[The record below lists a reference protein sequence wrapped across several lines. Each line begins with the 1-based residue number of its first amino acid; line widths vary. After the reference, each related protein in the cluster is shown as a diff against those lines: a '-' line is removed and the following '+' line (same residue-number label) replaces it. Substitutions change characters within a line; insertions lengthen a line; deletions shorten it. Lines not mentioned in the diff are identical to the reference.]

1 MFQWIVLVLS
11 ILILIIQ
18 QTVRREGYI
27 DPNSY
32 DIIIVAGQSNAVGF
46 SYEASIDTNVPNI
59 NISIPTDKNKYKFYP
74 DELEQLPNLYILG
87 RDPAWPLRPVRE
99 DMLNKKEPSY
109 MSSSD
114 EIIQACEPMSY
125 HSTSWNPQASIGFYR
140 TFAKNYL
147 ATNPGRKVLIVNN
160 AYEAVGLLTP
170 LTNKA
175 NGRASI
181 QWDVGGELYN
191 TLVSRVKKVLEWNPN
206 NKVVAILWSQGEADI
221 DNNSVTTAQY
231 ITALRNFITS
241 LRTAINPR
249 DVVPFLA
256 CGYSQDWHTSDNL
269 TSKKNDFMSNLQS
282 LSCTTYNGQYP
293 VSGPGSGTI
302 RSGTIRS
309 GPSVIPKFGY
319 VSTTGVTSDKLTINN
334 NVHFN
339 FAGLRELGE
348 RFWRV
353 YSVIR

>member
-1 MFQWIVLVLS
+1 MFQWVVLVLS

-18 QTVRREGYI
+18 QTVRREGYT

-46 SYEASIDTNVPNI
+46 SYEASVNTNVPNI
-59 NISIPTDKNKYKFYP
+59 NISIPTDKDKYKFYP
-74 DELEQLPNLYILG
+74 DELVQLPNLYILG

-99 DMLNKKEPSY
+99 DMLNKKEPSH

-125 HSTSWNPQASIGFYR
+125 HSTSWNPQVSIGFYR
-140 TFAKNYL
+140 TFAKNYI
-147 ATNPGRKVLIVNN
+147 AGNSGKKVLIINN

-170 LTNKA
+170 LTSKA

-181 QWDVGGELYN
+181 QWNVGGELYN
-191 TLVSRVKKVLEWNPN
+191 TLVNRVKKVLEWNPN
-206 NKVVAILWSQGEADI
+206 NRVVAILWSQGEADI
-221 DNNSVTTAQY
+221 DANKTANDYTTQ
-231 ITALRNFITS
+231 LRNFVNS
-241 LRTAINPR
+241 LRTAIKSPN
-249 DVVPFLA
+249 VPFLA
-256 CGYSQDWHTSDNL
+256 CGYSADWHSRDAFTIL
-269 TSKKNDFMSNLQS
+269 KNQYMSSLQG
-282 LSCTTYNGQYP
+282 LSSTTYNGQT
-293 VSGPGSGTI
+293 PGSGSI
-302 RSGTIRS
+302 RSGGSI
-309 GPSVIPKFGY
+309 IPKFGY
-319 VSTTGVTSDKLTINN
+319 VSTIGVTSDVANQN